1 MNTQVLIPPIVQTI
15 SDRLCIVNQKIF
27 INKMWLFVWT
37 NCVCWIKAALFI
49 EEELPITGYNLK
61 KMGFWGKNLFPTR
74 WMYLGYN
81 MISMTT
87 LFLSKSSREAFSCF
101 TSKIKWVVKISIF
114 RHEFVKDF
122 VNHLTVF
129 WYLSLKGKT
138 CSLKSW
144 CNVMDKVL

>member
-1 MNTQVLIPPIVQTI
+1 MKPLSIVNCNFLGSEKILVIETASINLKTATLGKVWVQLYTVNLTLPNVQTI
-15 SDRLCIVNQKIF
+15 SDRLCIMNQKIS

-81 MISMTT
+81 MISMAT
-87 LFLSKSSREAFSCF
+87 LDYQK
-101 TSKIKWVVKISIF
+101 VVERLF
-114 RHEFVKDF
+114 HA
-122 VNHLTVF
+122 
-129 WYLSLKGKT
+129 WGLK
-138 CSLKSW
+138 
-144 CNVMDKVL
+144 